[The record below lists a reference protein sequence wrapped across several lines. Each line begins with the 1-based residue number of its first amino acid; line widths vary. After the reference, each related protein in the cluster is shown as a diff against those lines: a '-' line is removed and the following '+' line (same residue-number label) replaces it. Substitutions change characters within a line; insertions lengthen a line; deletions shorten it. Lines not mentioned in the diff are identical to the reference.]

1 MTSDDTLD
9 IGEIQRL
16 LPHRYPFQL
25 IDRVKDIHG
34 DQHGIGRPDDKR
46 VVSFTQAP
54 LAPTIA
60 IAIASMASFGKA
72 NAVDRTDASEQIP
85 DQIVSGFTA
94 PSQVRV
100 GN

>member
-1 MTSDDTLD
+1 MHLALCS
-9 IGEIQRL
+9 QSV
-16 LPHRYPFQL
+16 FS
-25 IDRVKDIHG
+25 
-34 DQHGIGRPDDKR
+34 
-46 VVSFTQAP
+46 VVISFLRAP